1 MLFMWPH
8 MQGILQMELKA
19 NIYAQLL
26 KIFFVKLIMREK

>member
-8 MQGILQMELKA
+8 MQGILQMEFKV

-26 KIFFVKLIMREK
+26 GYLKFSLSN